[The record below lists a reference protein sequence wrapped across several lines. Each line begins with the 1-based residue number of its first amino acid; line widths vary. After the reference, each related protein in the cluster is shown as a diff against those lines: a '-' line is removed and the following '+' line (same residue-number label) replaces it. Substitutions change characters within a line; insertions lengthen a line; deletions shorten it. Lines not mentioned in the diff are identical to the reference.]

1 MWVRKRSYPFLAGSN
16 VLNRKQMAQFLV
28 IISTGIFIL
37 AVLFSMVRGF
47 GFYVSLGLLIAG
59 SFSMVVG
66 GILRETTK
74 DAGLVGQKVALPE
87 TDDIYA

>member
-1 MWVRKRSYPFLAGSN
+1 
-16 VLNRKQMAQFLV
+16 MAQFLV

-37 AVLFSMVRGF
+37 AVLFSMIRGF

-59 SFSMVVG
+59 SFSMIVG
-66 GILRETTK
+66 GILRETTR
-74 DAGLVGQKVALPE
+74 DGALVGQKVTLPE